1 MGQFRFRSPADPAAR
16 LPDRPAPYLT
26 GSDGTPWQ
34 TQVSIEPVIDLA
46 VSQSAG
52 LSQGQSASESK
63 GESTSQVAAETVA
76 CGELVVRRDSP
87 DSGKLHCLWPSQ
99 RFGPVGLLT
108 TSLSCR
114 QPRYALVLELARGTL
129 ARVQARAWDWERAG
143 LPLPVSYHEQLELAV
158 ARFLEAAADQQ
169 RPVVCDAA
177 ARAAIEHGLLASQA
191 LVAALSELMLRC
203 RLEQEDRLGTL
214 LGVRL
219 GGGTE
224 WAESASRLQPA
235 VNLAMVSA
243 GWGGPLDRAGRPD
256 LELPYRQLQWGRDG
270 GMRVGVG
277 PLIELHAAGVP
288 QWLHLLDSFD
298 QLLEAAVEHVERV
311 VQRLR
316 GKVNLWLATG
326 GFNGLNPLGL
336 REEQL
341 LQLAMAVIERLR
353 QLDDRTPVLLGI
365 DMPWGEYLGEQAQAL
380 APMHLADTL
389 IRADLGI
396 SGLALD
402 LHLGYWPGG
411 SWGRDPVE
419 ISDGLDRW
427 AELGVPLLVQVLAPQ
442 VAVPLDPGEAQ
453 AVPTGPQ
460 QLCAVG
466 SAATA
471 YPAAKP
477 WCFPTD
483 ELLRLLLAKP
493 AVHAIS
499 WNQQSDQL
507 PVHGA
512 GRYFSG
518 AGVFG
523 CDGEPRPLLETLLG
537 LRRRYI
543 R

>member
-1 MGQFRFRSPADPAAR
+1 MGQFRFRSPADPSVR
-16 LPDRPAPYLT
+16 LSDRPALYLA
-26 GSDGTPWQ
+26 GIDGTPWQ
-34 TQVSIEPVIDLA
+34 TQVWSGQAIELA
-46 VSQSAG
+46 VSESAR
-52 LSQGQSASESK
+52 LSADQRAAESA
-63 GESTSQVAAETVA
+63 SQVAAQA
-76 CGELVVRRDSP
+76 GAYSELLVKRDSP
-87 DSGKLHCLWPSQ
+87 DSGKLHCLWGSE
-99 RFGPVGLLT
+99 RFGPIGLLT
-108 TSLSCR
+108 TSLSCQ
-114 QPRYALVLELARGTL
+114 QPRYSLALELARGTL
-129 ARVQARAWDWERAG
+129 ARVQDRAWDWERAG
-143 LPLPVSYHEQLELAV
+143 LPLPTSYQEQMDVAV

-169 RPVVCDAA
+169 RPVVCDAT
-177 ARAAIEHGLLASQA
+177 ARAAIEHALLASQT
-191 LVAALSELMLRC
+191 LVAALSQLMLQC
-203 RLEQEDRLGTL
+203 RVDQEDRLGTL

-219 GGGTE
+219 GGGAE
-224 WAESASRLQPA
+224 WAGCAAMLRPA
-235 VNLAMVSA
+235 INLMMVSA
-243 GWGGPLDRAGRPD
+243 GWGGPLDPAGRPD
-256 LELPYRQLQWGRDG
+256 LELTSLQVQSGREA

-326 GFNGLNPLGL
+326 GFNGFNPLGL

-341 LQLAMAVIERLR
+341 LKLAMAVVERLR

-396 SGLALD
+396 SGVALD

-427 AELGVPLLVQVLAPQ
+427 AELGVPMLVQLVAPQ
-442 VAVPLDPGEAQ
+442 VAVPIESRQSPAGLT
-453 AVPTGPQ
+453 VHQ
-460 QLCAVG
+460 QLCSVG
-466 SAATA
+466 SLETGH
-471 YPAAKP
+471 PRTIP
-477 WCFPTD
+477 WSFPTD

-499 WNQQSDQL
+499 WNQQSDQ
-507 PVHGA
+507 PQVHGA
-512 GRYFSG
+512 GRYFPG
-518 AGVFG
+518 AGVF
-523 CDGEPRPLLETLLG
+523 DGDGHPRPLLETLLE